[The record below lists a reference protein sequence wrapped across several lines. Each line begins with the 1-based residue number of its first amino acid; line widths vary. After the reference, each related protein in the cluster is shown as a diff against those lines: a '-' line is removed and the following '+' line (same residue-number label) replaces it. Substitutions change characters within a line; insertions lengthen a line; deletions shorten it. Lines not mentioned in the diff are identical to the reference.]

1 MSFAS
6 TMIRITTHSI
16 AFYYLICRSTPFDR
30 SPAHPRTQTH
40 VRAHQEDFIDMRNG
54 ATPAVTIP
62 ASRLPRNYHYSSPC
76 TPPLNAPLN
85 DAEAL
90 QIFVYE
96 RWRSNWWHLNSP
108 LGLFAWQMPFDP
120 MSNPWNWDR
129 HTVWKCASEQ
139 SHTHTH
145 PLHSLAHYLCCRTK
159 RFICTLSLRAFNPY
173 LHAFLPLPFHFWP
186 RSFLAFWSQ

>member
-1 MSFAS
+1 
-6 TMIRITTHSI
+6 
-16 AFYYLICRSTPFDR
+16 
-30 SPAHPRTQTH
+30 
-40 VRAHQEDFIDMRNG
+40 MRNG

-76 TPPLNAPLN
+76 TPPMNAPLN

-129 HTVWKCASEQ
+129 HTVRKRARANTLVHTRFTRKSFVFSEII
-139 SHTHTH
+139 
-145 PLHSLAHYLCCRTK
+145 
-159 RFICTLSLRAFNPY
+159 FICTLGLRASNP
-173 LHAFLPLPFHFWP
+173 LMHVFFLPHF
-186 RSFLAFWSQ
+186 SFLVPGLFWLSGRNRRYAIAAASSEFLKCHEIVLFSLH